1 MKKINIIVIST
12 LLMLAFSLV
21 SCQKKW
27 VDPSINQN
35 PDAILD
41 APVAT
46 LLPAIEANM
55 AFQLG
60 GNDVPGITS
69 IWMQYSFGSSNQGAI
84 IGDYNIKNA
93 DVANIWLAM
102 YTQGGMLE
110 TKILMEKSLNTE
122 KYAPHYEGVAK
133 ILMAVYLGNAVD
145 LWGDVPYSQAFQD
158 IKNLQP
164 QYDKAQ
170 GLYDTVQ
177 NLLTS
182 SISYLAQ
189 TATLTDESL
198 PENDYFFGG
207 DASKWT
213 KVAWALKARYALRLS
228 NVNASWADN
237 VINIIENNPQMSSNS
252 DNMAFY
258 FGNSPTSYN
267 PIYMYEEQRTGY
279 VSNNQD
285 FFDKLAADSM
295 YVGDTVYMG
304 DPRSIVFVQTSSSA
318 YAGTYYGS
326 PTSPTIFMTYA
337 EEMFIA
343 AEAYQANE
351 NNAEAM
357 NYLKKGIT
365 ASIEQFKGVDAEY
378 DAVADGWLEKK
389 LASYDGKT
397 LTKEDILLQKYV
409 ALYMLPEAYCDY
421 RRTGIP
427 DLTPYNSL
435 GIPDRFP
442 YSQDELNY
450 NLNTPTTTI
459 YNKLFW
465 AK

>member
-1 MKKINIIVIST
+1 MKKLNIIAIST
-12 LLMLAFSLV
+12 FLILIFSLM

-27 VDPSINQN
+27 IDPSMNQN

-46 LLPAIEANM
+46 LLPAVEANM
-55 AFQLG
+55 AFALG

-69 IWMQYSFGSSNQGAI
+69 MWMQYSFGTANQGAI
-84 IGDYNIKNA
+84 LGGYNMRNA
-93 DVANIWLAM
+93 DAVNIWLAM
-102 YTQGGMLE
+102 YTQAGMLG
-110 TKILMEKSLNTE
+110 TKIMIEKSLNTE
-122 KYAPHYEGVAK
+122 KFAPHYEGIAK

-145 LWGDVPYSQAFQD
+145 LWGDVPYSEAFQD

-164 QYDKAQ
+164 KYDKAQ
-170 GLYDTVQ
+170 DLYDTVQ
-177 NLLTS
+177 GLLTS
-182 SISYLAQ
+182 AVNYLQ
-189 TATLTDESL
+189 QPATLTDESL
-198 PENDYFFGG
+198 SENDYFFSG
-207 DASKWT
+207 DASKWI
-213 KVAWALKARYALRLS
+213 KVAWALKARYTLRLA
-228 NVNASWADN
+228 NVNTSWATD
-237 VINIIENNPQMSSNS
+237 VINIIENNPLMSSNS
-252 DNMAFY
+252 DNMALF

-279 VSNNQD
+279 ISNNSD
-285 FFDKLAADSM
+285 FFDRLAADSM
-295 YVGDTVYMG
+295 YVGDTMYMG

-326 PTSPTIFMTYA
+326 PASPTVFMTYA
-337 EEMFIA
+337 EEMFVA
-343 AEAYQANE
+343 AEAYQANG
-351 NNAEAM
+351 NNTEAM

-365 ASIEQFKGVDAEY
+365 ASIDQFKGVDSDY
-378 DAVADGWLEKK
+378 DAIADGWLEKK

-397 LTKEDILLQKYV
+397 LTKEDVLLQKYV
-409 ALYMLPEAYCDY
+409 ALYMLPETYSDY

-427 DLTPYNSL
+427 DLVPYNSL
-435 GIPDRFP
+435 GIPDRYP

-450 NLNTPTTTI
+450 NTNTPTTTI